1 MFSEGW
7 DMPRPNTMPQG
18 EALQHAMVESWPVG
32 AMFAVSLDRPA
43 SDCGGSCG
51 SGLVLIG
58 MLRAVMVDFVA
69 TAREAQ
75 EQSESMRLDAAC
87 SLENASAQAAIQL

>member
-1 MFSEGW
+1 
-7 DMPRPNTMPQG
+7 
-18 EALQHAMVESWPVG
+18 
-32 AMFAVSLDRPA
+32 
-43 SDCGGSCG
+43 
-51 SGLVLIG
+51 